1 MAITLHKNIIQGS
14 EEWHAIRCGILTA
27 SEMKLIITPTLKSA
41 SNDKEKTH
49 LFELAAQRVNKY
61 VEPSYISD
69 SMLRGHDDEIQ
80 ARILYSQNFSEV
92 EEVGFITNDS
102 LGFTIGYSPDG
113 LVGDDGL
120 IECKSRCQKYQ
131 FETIIKNEVPSEYVL
146 QLQTGLLVSGRK
158 WIDYVSY
165 CAGMPMFVKRVYP
178 DDAIISAIKEAADA
192 FEARISAAL
201 KTYQNWIFDQKI
213 LIETERTQEE
223 EMMT

>member
-27 SEMKLIITPTLKSA
+27 SEMKLIITPTLKAA

-80 ARILYSQNFSEV
+80 ARILYSQNFAEV
-92 EEVGFITNDS
+92 EEVGFITNNN

-131 FETIIKNEVPSEYVL
+131 FETIIKQEVPSEYVL

-178 DDAIISAIKEAADA
+178 DDAIISAIKEASDA

-201 KTYQNWIFDQKI
+201 KTYENWVFDQKI

-223 EMMT
+223 EMMI